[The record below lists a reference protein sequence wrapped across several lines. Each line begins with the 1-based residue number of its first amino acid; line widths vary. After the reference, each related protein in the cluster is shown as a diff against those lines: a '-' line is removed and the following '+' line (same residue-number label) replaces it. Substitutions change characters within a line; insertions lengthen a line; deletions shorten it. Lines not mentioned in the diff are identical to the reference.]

1 MNIIER
7 SFIHLFNI
15 INRYISVYVN
25 KRINTYILAVSNI
38 KLIATINKKLFK
50 SEEDICKNIKQNKA
64 FKNKKAI

>member
-15 INRYISVYVN
+15 INRCISIYVN

-50 SEEDICKNIKQNKA
+50 LEEYIYKNTK
-64 FKNKKAI
+64 